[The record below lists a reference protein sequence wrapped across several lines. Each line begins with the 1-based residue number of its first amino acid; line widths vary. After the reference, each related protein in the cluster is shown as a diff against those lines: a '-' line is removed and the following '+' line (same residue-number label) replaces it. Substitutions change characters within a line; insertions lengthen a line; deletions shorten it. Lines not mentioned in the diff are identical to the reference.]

1 MPFEWDLVKADS
13 NYKKHGV
20 DFYEAM
26 TTWSDENGID
36 LLNLDDSQLE
46 ERWIKIGY
54 SIKTRL
60 LVVVYSEKNN
70 GEQLRIISVSV
81 ACNFTIV

>member
-1 MPFEWDLVKADS
+1 
-13 NYKKHGV
+13 
-20 DFYEAM
+20 
-26 TTWSDENGID
+26 
-36 LLNLDDSQLE
+36 NLDDSQLE

-70 GEQLRIISVSV
+70 GEQLRIISVRKV
-81 ACNFTIV
+81 TKKEQQQYDINIKMVTI